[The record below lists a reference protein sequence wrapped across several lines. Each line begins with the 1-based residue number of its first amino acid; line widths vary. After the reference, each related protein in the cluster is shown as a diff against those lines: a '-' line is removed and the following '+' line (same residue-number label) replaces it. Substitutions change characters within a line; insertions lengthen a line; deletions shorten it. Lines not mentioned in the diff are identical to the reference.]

1 MKAAKLFGAFILLL
15 LHGSLQGQY
24 MLSPQLIGS
33 TGAWSTSG
41 NYSLSAS
48 SGEVV
53 IATCTSAGYILTQG
67 FQQPSASLVALSGSV
82 SSTNPSCAGQQ
93 NGSARAVAQGGIPPY
108 TYAWSNGETTQQI
121 ASLAPGTYYVTITDA
136 AGLTYA
142 DSAVV
147 DAGQGPCE
155 LIFYSGITP
164 NGDGKNDFWEI
175 GFIDQYPENTVTI
188 HNRWGEKVFEAQNY
202 NNADRRWEG
211 NDVSG
216 SVLPPATY
224 FYLVEVNG
232 KSFRGWIEL
241 TR

>member
-1 MKAAKLFGAFILLL
+1 MKAAAYVCVFFLLI
-15 LHGSLQGQY
+15 LHGSVQAQY

-48 SGEVV
+48 SGEV
-53 IATCTSAGYILTQG
+53 IISTSSASGYILTQG
-67 FQQPSASLVALSGSV
+67 FQQPTGSLVALSGSV
-82 SSTNPSCAGQQ
+82 ASTNTSCAGIN
-93 NGSARAVAQGGIPPY
+93 NGSARAVPQGGNPPY
-108 TYAWSNGETTQQI
+108 TYAWSNGATTQQI
-121 ASLAPGTYYVTITDA
+121 LSLAPATYYVTITDVI
-136 AGLTYA
+136 GLVYT

-147 DAGQGPCE
+147 DALPGPCE
-155 LIFYSGITP
+155 LVFYSGITP
-164 NGDGKNDFWEI
+164 NGDGKNDFWAIE
-175 GFIDQYPENTVTI
+175 FIDQYPENNVTI
-188 HNRWGEKVFEAQNY
+188 FNRWGEKVFETANY

-211 NDVSG
+211 NDASG

-232 KSFRGWIEL
+232 KSFKGWIEL